1 MLSAQILD
9 LDREIRKLKPLA
21 ERVQRLAQNFPVAE
35 RNAYMILRHVEMLE
49 IEISDVVTALRT
61 GPAAEKET

>member
-21 ERVQRLAQNFPVAE
+21 ERVQRLAQNFPAAE

-49 IEISDVVTALRT
+49 IEISDVVTALRS

>member
-9 LDREIRKLKPLA
+9 LDREIRKLKSLA
-21 ERVQRLAQNFPVAE
+21 EQVHRLSQSVPAAE
-35 RNAYMILRHVEMLE
+35 RNTYMILRHVEMLE
-49 IEISDVVTALRT
+49 IEISDVVTVLRT

>member
-21 ERVQRLAQNFPVAE
+21 ERVQRLAQNFPAAE
-35 RNAYMILRHVEMLE
+35 RNVYMILRHVEMLE
-49 IEISDVVTALRT
+49 IEISDVVTALQT

>member
-1 MLSAQILD
+1 
-9 LDREIRKLKPLA
+9 LKSLA
-21 ERVQRLAQNFPVAE
+21 EQVHRLSQSVPAAE

-49 IEISDVVTALRT
+49 IEISDVVTVLRT